1 MIEKAAQR
9 PTRQDLD
16 RVLERTRERIE
27 FLLRSHQC
35 TRETATGLLREA
47 VVALAHRWSRVR
59 DRDQWLLDRIE
70 KAARRAENPS
80 LEEPPDDDDDEEP
93 PS

>member
-1 MIEKAAQR
+1 MTERAAQR

-27 FLLRSHQC
+27 SVLRRHQC
-35 TRETATGLLREA
+35 TRERATGLLREA
-47 VVALAHRWSRVR
+47 VVDLAHRWSRVR
-59 DRDQWLLDRIE
+59 NRDQWLLDKIE
-70 KAARRAENPS
+70 KAVRHAENPS
-80 LEEPPDDDDDEEP
+80 LEEPPDDEEP